1 MLTETN
7 NAKDLLNPDPFGS
20 SKSVVNDIS
29 PLRNC
34 ESWPAAAFYNTA
46 VAGTFKNENE

>member
-1 MLTETN
+1 MLTEMN
-7 NAKDLLNPDPFGS
+7 NSKDLLNPDPFGS

-29 PLRNC
+29 PHSRS

>member
-1 MLTETN
+1 MLTEMN
-7 NAKDLLNPDPFGS
+7 NAKDFLNPDPFGC

-29 PLRNC
+29 PQRNS

-46 VAGTFKNENE
+46 VVGTFKNEN